1 MKTLLS
7 LQEFISQQKNIILF
21 VGCGIFAIQALV
33 FISSF
38 GINFTQY
45 GDDWLIPKSA
55 DMITNEYIWNNLLN
69 EIDSHIAIFPKLLIH
84 ISLII

>member
-45 GDDWLIPKSA
+45 QSQL
-55 DMITNEYIWNNLLN
+55 T
-69 EIDSHIAIFPKLLIH
+69 
-84 ISLII
+84 